1 MDEGLEPITVLST
14 PMSFLRSI
22 VLYCGA
28 EVVSQAI
35 HGNLLIREK
44 GL

>member
-1 MDEGLEPITVLST
+1 LEPITVLLT

-22 VLYCGA
+22 ILYCGA
-28 EVVSQAI
+28 EVVLQAI
-35 HGNLLIREK
+35 HENLLIREK